1 MENTQKKNDILSKI
15 KENYLNLNRVLE
27 NELQMMTTHQGLTGG
42 GRENFWEQYFRKII
56 PQKFTLE
63 HNIIIMDSEGHFSRE
78 VDLAV
83 IDCQYTPFVFNYGQ
97 FKFVPIEAV
106 SVVIECK
113 STDPKTKQLKEWRDS
128 IKALRTNPG
137 GVARMFNG
145 LETGLGNVSQTST
158 RPITILASMKTYASK
173 GVSETLGEVFDI
185 ILYFE
190 KETGDAQEAKVNY
203 YMRCEDNSI
212 EWWRHELNV
221 GKSSS
226 KDGSFLVKRG
236 RDSET
241 SKKQLENLF
250 ETVTEAEGSRFEV
263 YTKLSALKVPGN
275 PLLSL
280 NFQLNQLLMLINN
293 PMLFPHYA
301 YAKLFKGE
309 FEEKDNTCTQE

>member
-27 NELQMMTTHQGLTGG
+27 NELQMMTTHSGLTGG

-63 HNIIIMDSEGHFSRE
+63 HNIIIMDSEGRFSRE

-113 STDPKTKQLKEWRDS
+113 STNLDTNQLKKWRDS
-128 IKALRTNPG
+128 IKVLRTNPG
-137 GVARMFNG
+137 GVARMFEG
-145 LETGLGNVSQTST
+145 LKTGLGNVYQTNT

-190 KETGDAQEAKVNY
+190 KETEDAQEAKVNY

-221 GKSSS
+221 GNSLLTNAVFKLKSGGDQDAL
-226 KDGSFLVKRG
+226 K
-236 RDSET
+236 E
-241 SKKQLENLF
+241 QLENLF
-250 ETVTEAEGSRFEV
+250 ETVTEAEGGRFEV

-309 FEEKDNTCTQE
+309 FEEKDDTCTQE